1 MYMKKIII
9 WSAFSFLFLLVG
21 VYPVFAS
28 TAPSAP
34 TGLTPTPGNTQVGLT
49 WTAPADGG
57 SAITDYKV
65 EYQASN
71 GVIYV
76 ANINND
82 TILKSTDGGASWTD
96 TTNGGAFN
104 SPTGITTDS
113 LNNIYVTNYNN
124 TILKSTDGGA
134 SWTNTTNGGVFI
146 SPRAI
151 TTDSLN
157 NIYVTNFGNNTIL
170 KSTNGGASWTNT
182 TNGGAFNFPTGI
194 TTDSSNTIYV
204 VNASNNTILKSTNGG
219 ASWTNTT
226 NGGAFN
232 NPQGI
237 TTDSS
242 NTIYVLNA
250 SNNTIL
256 KSTDGG
262 ASWTNTT
269 NGGAFNNPYG
279 ITTDSANNIYVANIN
294 NDTILKST
302 DGGASWTDT
311 TNGGAFSGPFGVGAS
326 KWLTFSDGTST
337 TASTTVT
344 GLSNG
349 TSYDFRISAI
359 NAVGTGL
366 PSSAVSSTPVVASFT
381 VTYTAGT
388 GGTIIGTASQTIN
401 SGSDGTAV
409 TAAPNSGYRFVSWS
423 DASTNA
429 SRTDTNITADHTYAA
444 SFELIPVPR
453 SSGGGS
459 SVQSRVANLIAMGN
473 KSTADDLK
481 AKYPNLFPVESNNI
495 KVITTGLPPR
505 FQFKKDLKPKVTNDD
520 IKTLQIFLNANGFIV
535 AKSGAGSK
543 GHETNYFGQKT
554 KQALMKFQQTHVKDI
569 LTTLGLKGP
578 TGILGQNSRKVINEW
593 IEGEQR

>member
-1 MYMKKIII
+1 MGTAGSVFLGGDIIMNIYMYMKKIII

-182 TNGGAFNFPTGI
+182 NNGGAFNFPTGI

-204 VNASNNTILKSTNGG
+204 V
-219 ASWTNTT
+219 
-226 NGGAFN
+226 
-232 NPQGI
+232 
-237 TTDSS
+237 
-242 NTIYVLNA
+242 NA